1 MRGVK
6 LVWQIATEKLFCDL
20 QVEQCP
26 LIVPPVLYS
35 CTFLPLVSC
44 AFVHLASCT
53 SVHVA
58 SCTFVHVALWQHE
71 ECLLHRPHLSLWA
84 KQAASAGGDDDSSL
98 SSENMGR
105 RNGVVADKEM
115 LSVK

>member
-1 MRGVK
+1 M
-6 LVWQIATEKLFCDL
+6 
-20 QVEQCP
+20 
-26 LIVPPVLYS
+26 
-35 CTFLPLVSC
+35 
-44 AFVHLASCT
+44 
-53 SVHVA
+53 
-58 SCTFVHVALWQHE
+58 WQHE

-115 LSVK
+115 LSVKWVADLVDQKDMKVTFTDQLLLLKTKA

>member
-1 MRGVK
+1 M
-6 LVWQIATEKLFCDL
+6 
-20 QVEQCP
+20 
-26 LIVPPVLYS
+26 PPVVYS
-35 CTFLPLVSC
+35 CTFLHLVSC
-44 AFVHLASCT
+44 IFVHLASCT
-53 SVHVA
+53 
-58 SCTFVHVALWQHE
+58 FVYMKLLVQLYMWQHE

>member
-1 MRGVK
+1 M
-6 LVWQIATEKLFCDL
+6 LPTSTLFCAK
-20 QVEQCP
+20 EMETKIRP
-26 LIVPPVLYS
+26 
-35 CTFLPLVSC
+35 
-44 AFVHLASCT
+44 AFA
-53 SVHVA
+53 
-58 SCTFVHVALWQHE
+58 
-71 ECLLHRPHLSLWA
+71 HLSLWA